1 MATKEAI
8 EALLDNEAWD
18 FKSKIEDELYGR
30 AAEALQTKRFEVGSE
45 MFSVEETDTV
55 EKDKEGKVK
64 SWQHTGDWKKSD
76 NKNPRGRVTNLSGI
90 ARKKS
95 KILKRQDTDAERLSS
110 KMNKEEVEGLDEIS
124 QETKKSYVKGASKDL
139 DRTTD
144 SHDSYSMMKNPA
156 GKAVADALKKKMDK
170 RKRGLARAT
179 SEETDTVEKDKEGKV
194 KSWQHTGDWKKS
206 DNKNPRGR
214 VTNLS
219 GIARKKSKILK
230 RQDTDA
236 DTLKANLKTAS
247 AAARLSSKMNKEE
260 VEKLDELSPEL
271 LARAAVKAAGQSVAA
286 KRGFGNKSATKAGSQ
301 ASKFRMGQIMR
312 KRKAAADLETD
323 SESK

>member
-45 MFSVEETDTV
+45 MFSV
-55 EKDKEGKVK
+55 
-64 SWQHTGDWKKSD
+64 
-76 NKNPRGRVTNLSGI
+76 
-90 ARKKS
+90 
-95 KILKRQDTDAERLSS
+95 
-110 KMNKEEVEGLDEIS
+110 
-124 QETKKSYVKGASKDL
+124 
-139 DRTTD
+139 
-144 SHDSYSMMKNPA
+144 
-156 GKAVADALKKKMDK
+156 
-170 RKRGLARAT
+170 
-179 SEETDTVEKDKEGKV
+179 EETDTVEKDKEGKV

>member
-8 EALLDNEAWD
+8 DALLDNEAWD

-95 KILKRQDTDAERLSS
+95 KILKRQDTDADTLKSNLKTASAAARLSSKMNNEESLAQSMDRVDKQNRISKRQIKKAALELKNKDKSTLRLSS
-110 KMNKEEVEGLDEIS
+110 KMNKEEVEGLDE
-124 QETKKSYVKGASKDL
+124 
-139 DRTTD
+139 
-144 SHDSYSMMKNPA
+144 
-156 GKAVADALKKKMDK
+156 
-170 RKRGLARAT
+170 
-179 SEETDTVEKDKEGKV
+179 
-194 KSWQHTGDWKKS
+194 
-206 DNKNPRGR
+206 
-214 VTNLS
+214 
-219 GIARKKSKILK
+219 
-230 RQDTDA
+230 
-236 DTLKANLKTAS
+236 
-247 AAARLSSKMNKEE
+247 
-260 VEKLDELSPEL
+260 LSPAL

-286 KRGFGNKSATKAGSQ
+286 KRGFGNKSPTKAGSQ